1 MAAIGRCPL
10 RAERVLLPVFRGNQ
24 TGYIQ
29 RCPCGT
35 RSAFRLAHSQ
45 RERVQR
51 QSSDE
56 PKRVG
61 GGERQCLQSLPYG
74 HPDVSRVSTTR
85 NVWHVIPNCLA
96 RATADAVA
104 AGAINTFSNVSP
116 NLASAKR
123 ALRWKA
129 HTSSAS
135 A

>member
-61 GGERQCLQSLPYG
+61 GARDNAFSRCLMVTPTSP
-74 HPDVSRVSTTR
+74 
-85 NVWHVIPNCLA
+85 
-96 RATADAVA
+96 
-104 AGAINTFSNVSP
+104 VSP
-116 NLASAKR
+116 R
-123 ALRWKA
+123 RE
-129 HTSSAS
+129 TYGT
-135 A
+135 